1 MVELLSKLFIKN
13 RENISDPAV
22 RRGYGTM
29 SGIVGIIAN
38 VLLFVGKF
46 AVGTLTGSISISA
59 DAVNSL
65 ADAGTSVISLVSF
78 KISSKP
84 ADRKHPFGHARI
96 EYVASMIVAFIIL
109 LIGFELLKS
118 SVGKII
124 EPTGTEFSIF
134 TVIVLGVSVLVKLG
148 LYLFNMRISKKI
160 GSVVIKATATDSL
173 SDAAATTAVL
183 LSALISRFLGVDLDG
198 YMGAVVAVMIMIA
211 GVKVLNETKNSILG
225 EAPDAEVV
233 ESIKRVVNEY
243 PEALGIH
250 DMVVHNY
257 GPGRTIASLHVEV
270 DGAENVFYTHDVI
283 DNIEKRLRSELNVEC
298 TIHLDPIVTDDEE
311 VTNMRALVEKT
322 VSDIDC
328 ELKIHDFRFVKGNT
342 YTNLIFDVVV
352 PFECRLS
359 DEEIKRR
366 IQEGIGKIDENYF
379 AVITIDKE

>member
-38 VLLFVGKF
+38 VLLFAGKF

-124 EPTGTEFSIF
+124 EPTGTEFSVF

-322 VSDIDC
+322 VSDIDR

-342 YTNLIFDVVV
+342 HTNLIFDVVA

>member
-233 ESIKRVVNEY
+233 ESIKRIVNEY

-311 VTNMRALVEKT
+311 VTNMRALAEKT
-322 VSDIDC
+322 VSGIDC

-342 YTNLIFDVVV
+342 HTNLIFDVVA

>member
-38 VLLFVGKF
+38 VLLFAGKF

-134 TVIVLGVSVLVKLG
+134 TVIVLGASVLVKLG

-250 DMVVHNY
+250 DMHIHNY
-257 GPGRTIASLHVEV
+257 GPERTVASFHVEV
-270 DGAENVFYTHDVI
+270 DGGGNIFELHDAI
-283 DNIEKRLRSELNVEC
+283 DNMEKQVAEELSIEC
-298 TIHLDPIVTDDEE
+298 TIHMDPIVTDDARVEE
-311 VTNMRALVEKT
+311 LREAVKIRALE
-322 VSDIDC
+322 IDKR
-328 ELKIHDFRFVKGNT
+328 LNIHDFRFVEGHT
-342 YTNLIFDVVV
+342 HTNLIFDVVA
-352 PFECRLS
+352 PFELKMTD
-359 DEEIKRR
+359 DELVAAIN
-366 IQEGIGKIDENYF
+366 GKNSELGKEYF
-379 AVITIDKE
+379 TVITVDRE

>member
-1 MVELLSKLFIKN
+1 
-13 RENISDPAV
+13 
-22 RRGYGTM
+22 
-29 SGIVGIIAN
+29 
-38 VLLFVGKF
+38 
-46 AVGTLTGSISISA
+46 
-59 DAVNSL
+59 
-65 ADAGTSVISLVSF
+65 
-78 KISSKP
+78 
-84 ADRKHPFGHARI
+84 
-96 EYVASMIVAFIIL
+96 
-109 LIGFELLKS
+109 
-118 SVGKII
+118 
-124 EPTGTEFSIF
+124 
-134 TVIVLGVSVLVKLG
+134 
-148 LYLFNMRISKKI
+148 
-160 GSVVIKATATDSL
+160 
-173 SDAAATTAVL
+173 
-183 LSALISRFLGVDLDG
+183 
-198 YMGAVVAVMIMIA
+198 MIMIA

-311 VTNMRALVEKT
+311 VTNMRALAEKT

-328 ELKIHDFRFVKGNT
+328 ELKIHDFRLVKGNT
-342 YTNLIFDVVV
+342 HTNLIFDVVA

-366 IQEGIGKIDENYF
+366 IQEDIGKTGENYF